1 LKTPG
6 AADDAPPARPGNVLC
21 AGPARRERRR
31 TMERLQQFTQLLCGS
46 FDNAAQFRQMQAKGE
61 AAFPFA
67 RHVNTPCNEKIRG
80 LPQGF
85 DGVFVVE
92 ESYYTVNG
100 RTHASPHLFLFTQ
113 QGENIKLTSYDL
125 PQGCGKAGFTFET
138 MGEVAF
144 GDLSP
149 SKKFTPAVYTCR
161 GGVWEGGSTSMFT
174 PALKFTLFER
184 FSSEG
189 LEVSETMEMNGK
201 RTFGYDVPILYRR
214 TEDTAQA

>member
-1 LKTPG
+1 
-6 AADDAPPARPGNVLC
+6 
-21 AGPARRERRR
+21 
-31 TMERLQQFTQLLCGS
+31 
-46 FDNAAQFRQMQAKGE
+46 
-61 AAFPFA
+61 
-67 RHVNTPCNEKIRG
+67 
-80 LPQGF
+80 
-85 DGVFVVE
+85 
-92 ESYYTVNG
+92 
-100 RTHASPHLFLFTQ
+100 
-113 QGENIKLTSYDL
+113 
-125 PQGCGKAGFTFET
+125 